1 MEKSASIYIDIDG
14 SDNIPPYD
22 QSPAERFAGMT
33 REEIDAMIEEEEA
46 LIARSGGKWRRF
58 SSKSPVGFWSSGKL
72 ADCCRVDAAWARW
85 ILVSTARHDSVVGV
99 GSAGAESQNSPL

>member
-1 MEKSASIYIDIDG
+1 MEKYASIYIDIDG

-46 LIARSGGKWRRF
+46 LIARSGGKWPAV
-58 SSKSPVGFWSSGKL
+58 KN
-72 ADCCRVDAAWARW
+72 A
-85 ILVSTARHDSVVGV
+85 
-99 GSAGAESQNSPL
+99 

>member
-33 REEIDAMIEEEEA
+33 REEIDDKSGVASTVLDCTVNPPRILREGAVTEA
-46 LIARSGGKWRRF
+46 DIRAAR
-58 SSKSPVGFWSSGKL
+58 
-72 ADCCRVDAAWARW
+72 
-85 ILVSTARHDSVVGV
+85 
-99 GSAGAESQNSPL
+99 

>member
-1 MEKSASIYIDIDG
+1 MRGRTERAGYHGEICKHLYRH

-46 LIARSGGKWRRF
+46 LIARSGGKWPAV
-58 SSKSPVGFWSSGKL
+58 KN
-72 ADCCRVDAAWARW
+72 A
-85 ILVSTARHDSVVGV
+85 
-99 GSAGAESQNSPL
+99 

>member
-46 LIARSGGKWRRF
+46 LIARSGGKW
-58 SSKSPVGFWSSGKL
+58 L
-72 ADCCRVDAAWARW
+72 AVKNA
-85 ILVSTARHDSVVGV
+85 
-99 GSAGAESQNSPL
+99 